1 MVNKMKLK
9 IKEKAFYHLQGRNEP
24 LRYSYMYESNKFTR
38 EQILDKLE
46 YDLKNFDFG
55 DIELYTKL
63 CLKDEE
69 DIKKVEEILLTTDDE
84 VKTILESVLEGYK
97 SNLINN
103 KQMLNISKAKYDYL
117 TESYKRVS
125 KEVKD
130 MLELAKLVEIVE

>member
-1 MVNKMKLK
+1 MANKMKLK

-63 CLKDEE
+63 CLKGEE

-97 SNLINN
+97 SDLINN
-103 KQMLNISKAKYDYL
+103 KQMLNICKTNYNYL
-117 TESYKRVS
+117 VERHKIVS
-125 KEVKD
+125 EEVKD
-130 MLELAKLVEIVE
+130 MLELSEIIEIVE